1 MMHQI
6 MKNDMQLDGGHKEIY
21 LWNRIT
27 FFGNSTKLLTES

>member
-27 FFGNSTKLLTES
+27 FLAIALNC